1 MEIKELREKL
11 EAQAFRLAKAK
22 SNGTMVKQ
30 ETERMRNLLVNNYE
44 EIVDALAMAEKLER
58 EVAVLNAELD
68 DAERELDEAKK
79 EAGEKKTTAKKKVN
93 KPVEADG

>member
-22 SNGTMVKQ
+22 SNGIMVMQ
-30 ETERMRNLLVNNYE
+30 ETEHMRNLLVNNYE